1 VDQAV
6 EVTLGTAVAD
16 AIRHL
21 DRAGVLYMVT
31 GSLASSYY
39 GEPRATRDVDI
50 VVDPDL
56 NGLARLVDAL
66 QEDGYYVDRGVAFE
80 ALRGRT
86 QFNAIGPEAM
96 KVDLIVRKDRA
107 FSIEE
112 FGRRRPAD
120 LLGVPAFIPTLEDI
134 VIAKLE
140 WAAAAESERQ
150 LRDVTSMLAVSGGE
164 IDEEYVVRW
173 VETLG
178 LHDLWRVVRRE

>member
-1 VDQAV
+1 
-6 EVTLGTAVAD
+6 VTLGAALAAAV
-16 AIRHL
+16 RHL
-21 DRAGVLYMVT
+21 ERADVPYMVT
-31 GSLASSYY
+31 GSLASTFY
-39 GEPRATRDVDI
+39 GEPRSTRDLDI
-50 VVDPDL
+50 VIDPDAA
-56 NGLARLVDAL
+56 GLGRLVDGL
-66 QEDGYYVDRGVAFE
+66 QADGYYVDPDVAFE

-96 KVDLIVRKDRA
+96 KLDLIVRRDRP

-120 LLGVPAFIPTLEDI
+120 LLGVAAFIPTLEDI

-140 WAAAAESERQ
+140 WNAAAESERQ
-150 LRDVTSMLAVSGGE
+150 LRDVTSMLAVSGRD

-178 LHDLWRVVRRE
+178 LQDLWRRARDASES

>member
-1 VDQAV
+1 
-6 EVTLGTAVAD
+6 VTLGTTLAD
-16 AIRHL
+16 ALSHL
-21 DRAGVLYMVT
+21 EGAGIPYMVT

-50 VVDPDL
+50 VVDADL
-56 NGLARLVDAL
+56 DGLARLVDAL
-66 QEDGYYVDRGVAFE
+66 QADGYYVDRDVAFE

-96 KVDLIVRKDRA
+96 KVDLIVRKDRP

-134 VIAKLE
+134 VVAKLE
-140 WAAAAESERQ
+140 WAGAAESERQ
-150 LRDVTSMLAVSGGE
+150 LRDVTSMLAVSGGD
-164 IDEEYVVRW
+164 IDEDYVVRW

-178 LHDLWRVVRRE
+178 LTDLWRRAREA